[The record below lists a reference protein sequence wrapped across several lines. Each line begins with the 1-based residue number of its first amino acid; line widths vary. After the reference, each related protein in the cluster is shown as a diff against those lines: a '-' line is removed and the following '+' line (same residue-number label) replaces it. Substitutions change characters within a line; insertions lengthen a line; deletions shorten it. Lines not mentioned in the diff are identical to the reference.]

1 VSALASRL
9 VRWQVRHGRHDL
21 PWQRTRDPYRI
32 WVSEVML
39 QQTQVATVIPY
50 YERFLARFPDVRSLA
65 GAPLDDVLVLWS
77 GLGYYSRARN
87 LHAAAQAVTESH
99 GGRFPR
105 TSKALA
111 SLPGVGR
118 STAAAIAV
126 FAFGERE
133 AILDGNVKR
142 VLARHFAVRGY
153 PGEKRV
159 ENRLWKLAESQVPAK
174 NVERYT
180 QALMDLGASVCTR
193 ARPAC
198 ASCPLGASCEA
209 RSQGKVQAYPRPRP
223 RKPVPLKQT
232 VMLLLLREGEVLL
245 EKRPPAGIWG
255 GLWCLPE
262 ISPGADPR
270 DYCRRRMGARLAS
283 ARRLP
288 LLRHGFTHFTL
299 NITPVVCQLA
309 GASPSASEPGQV
321 WLPLEEAAQAA
332 VPAPVRKLLN
342 SLQKTGDRPR
352 FPPDACGPDR

>member
-9 VRWQVRHGRHDL
+9 IRWQVRHGRHDL

-32 WVSEVML
+32 WLSEVML

-50 YERFLARFPDVRSLA
+50 YERFLARFPDVKSLA
-65 GAPLDDVLVLWS
+65 GAPLDDVLLLWS

-87 LHAAAQAVTESH
+87 LHAAAQTVTKSY

-126 FAFGERE
+126 FAFGGRE

-159 ENRLWKLAESQVPAK
+159 ENRLWKLAESQVPGK
-174 NVERYT
+174 GVERYT

-198 ASCPLGASCEA
+198 AHCPLRTSCEA
-209 RSQGKVQAYPRPRP
+209 RSEGKVEAYPRPRP
-223 RKPVPLKQT
+223 RRPVPLRKT
-232 VMLLLLREGEVLL
+232 AMLLLLREGEVLL
-245 EKRPPAGIWG
+245 EKRSPVGIWG

-262 ISPGADPR
+262 IAPGADPR
-270 DYCRRRMGARLAS
+270 DYCRRRLGARLAS

-309 GASPSASEPGQV
+309 CASPCASEPGQV

-352 FPPDACGPDR
+352 FSPDAYGPDR

>member
-1 VSALASRL
+1 MSALASRL
-9 VRWQVRHGRHDL
+9 IRWQVRHGRHDL

-32 WVSEVML
+32 WLSEVML

-65 GAPLDDVLVLWS
+65 GAPLDDVLALWS

-87 LHAAAQAVTESH
+87 LHAAAQVLVESW

-105 TSKALA
+105 TREALA
-111 SLPGVGR
+111 SLPGLGR

-159 ENRLWKLAESQVPAK
+159 EKRLWKLAESQVPGK
-174 NVERYT
+174 DVERYT
-180 QALMDLGASVCTR
+180 QALMDLGAGVCTR
-193 ARPAC
+193 TRPAC
-198 ASCPLGASCEA
+198 ASCPLRASCEA
-209 RSQGKVQAYPRPRP
+209 RSEGKAEAYPRPRP
-223 RKPVPLKQT
+223 RNPVPLRKT
-232 VMLLLLREGEVLL
+232 AMLLLLRGGEVLL
-245 EKRPPAGIWG
+245 EKRPPAGLWG

-262 ISPGADPR
+262 ISPRADPR
-270 DYCRRRMGARLAS
+270 DYCRRRLGAGLAS
-283 ARRLP
+283 ATRLP
-288 LLRHGFTHFTL
+288 LLRDGFTHFTL
-299 NITPVVCQLA
+299 DITPVVCRVA
-309 GASPSASEPGQV
+309 SASPCASEPGQV
-321 WLPLEEAAQAA
+321 WLPVEEAAQAA

-342 SLQKTGDRPR
+342 SLQ
-352 FPPDACGPDR
+352 AL